1 VLAPGMGIDEE
12 LHFATVSRIGGTY
25 LMLFESDRL
34 RRETP
39 YTATEGGGES
49 KRAQVPAGSP
59 KTPLVATGGKGTWE
73 ENLLVTTTSALQR
86 VGDEIHIYYIGCPNV
101 YNSWPVE
108 YAVSPAR
115 RGSQFAPTYLGVAIL
130 GRDRFGY
137 ARGPG
142 VLTTHPWAVEHD
154 EEIALNADGDDVSIR
169 VLPSRARPWLEAAW

>member
-1 VLAPGMGIDEE
+1 
-12 LHFATVSRIGGTY
+12 
-25 LMLFESDRL
+25 
-34 RRETP
+34 
-39 YTATEGGGES
+39 

-59 KTPLVATGGKGTWE
+59 ENSPGCDRRQGNLGGEPARYHHLRAAASRGR
-73 ENLLVTTTSALQR
+73 NPYLLHRL
-86 VGDEIHIYYIGCPNV
+86 PNV

-108 YAVSPAR
+108 YAVSHAR

-154 EEIALNADGDDVSIR
+154 EELALNADGDDVSIR
-169 VLPSRARPWLEAAW
+169 VLSESGETMARGRLGEHSARQLYRKVIWTSRFPKGAARLHITLGPNMKLYRLEVE